1 MAEIAIAYGH
11 PVVLGQTRRSATGI
25 PGMKTLARQ
34 VKLLLSATDTGGVK
48 MAEIAIDVL
57 IVLGGLLSLTA
68 VVKGSS

>member
-1 MAEIAIAYGH
+1 
-11 PVVLGQTRRSATGI
+11 
-25 PGMKTLARQ
+25 MKTLARQ